1 MCFVRHSLHLPFQ
14 KSQKTRIDVCS
25 LLAEATRRRNY
36 KTRDEGTRCVV
47 ARSRPRSS
55 TACRARAMQLVGV
68 KHSAPVNELEMGQG
82 EGEAVGRG
90 LGAGRWAGKAPLAR
104 AGSESVLHGVCVRW
118 C

>member
-1 MCFVRHSLHLPFQ
+1 MCAVFWLKQRGAEITKPE
-14 KSQKTRIDVCS
+14 TR
-25 LLAEATRRRNY
+25 AP
-36 KTRDEGTRCVV
+36 V
-47 ARSRPRSS
+47 AWWHG
-55 TACRARAMQLVGV
+55 AMQLVGV